1 MSKIKIKVTIKNE
14 QETSFET
21 MAIADDEKLKYKE
34 DETTTVI
41 WNKKEN
47 TLYRET
53 KEIRIR
59 YPFDKKKK
67 TDGTLQVKGSL
78 LEIML
83 PIKTLKLER
92 KNHNID
98 LKYQVDGNTIE
109 YCVEEIK

>member
-1 MSKIKIKVTIKNE
+1 MVGAP
-14 QETSFET
+14 Q
-21 MAIADDEKLKYKE
+21 
-34 DETTTVI
+34 
-41 WNKKEN
+41 N
-47 TLYRET
+47 TLDPKGQTKGGTEDKRET